1 MNGTYESFCKEDKES
16 RLIKELVELIGE
28 ENTLKITKTYGGE
41 NIYVPK
47 CEKSAFRTRDR
58 DIYSQ
63 FLDGVSLKTLARR
76 HGLAEKTIRD
86 IVRNMESEMQ
96 TLRDPERNKMIRA
109 DFENGMSILN
119 IAHKHKLSVTFIR
132 TIIENDKLQSD

>member
-1 MNGTYESFCKEDKES
+1 MNGTYKSFCNEDRES
-16 RLIKELVELIGE
+16 RLIKELIELIGE

-47 CEKSAFRTRDR
+47 CEKSDLRTRDR

-63 FLDGVSLKTLARR
+63 FLDGVSLKALAKR

-96 TLRDPERNKMIRA
+96 ILRDPERNRMIRT
-109 DFENGMSILN
+109 DFENGIAILN
-119 IAHKHKLSVTFIR
+119 IAHKYKLSVTFIR
-132 TIIENDKLQSD
+132 TIIENDKL